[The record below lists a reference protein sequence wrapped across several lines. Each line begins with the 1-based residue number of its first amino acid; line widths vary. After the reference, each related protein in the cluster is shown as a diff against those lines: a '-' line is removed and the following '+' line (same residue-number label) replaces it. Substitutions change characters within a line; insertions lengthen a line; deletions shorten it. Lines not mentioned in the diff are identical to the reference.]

1 MCGVAGWIDNKVD
14 MREKIKILENMSKTL
29 ERRGPD
35 AGGMYI
41 NPTGT
46 AALVHRR
53 LAVVDIE
60 NGKQPMSFVTAH
72 SKYTVCYNGE
82 LYNTEEIRGE
92 LRKIGHEFIGH
103 SDTEVLLHAYAEW
116 GEKCVSKLNGIFAF
130 GVLVEENGGSFLFLS
145 RDRMGVKPLFL
156 YLYEG
161 GLIFG
166 SEIKT
171 LLCNPLVP
179 AVADKEGLLEVFILG
194 PARTPGKTAI
204 KGITELLPGEFAY
217 FRNGVVSREFYWQ
230 LEAKP
235 FTDSYEDAVEK
246 ARALV
251 TDSIRRQLVS
261 DVPLCTFL
269 SGGLDS
275 SIISY
280 IAAEEYKKEGKQLS
294 TWSVDYIDNDKYFKP
309 DLYQPNSDNY
319 YINIMSDYIGSKH
332 RFVTLHN
339 HDLEPALYAA
349 TEARD
354 LPGMA
359 DVDSSLLLFCR
370 EVKKEFTVAVSG
382 ECADE
387 IFGGY
392 PWYHNKD
399 ILFTNTFPWSNST
412 DLRLSLASD
421 NLLTGARDYVRE
433 AYMKTCMRAPLLD
446 NDNDLDNRMREMMK
460 LNLDWFMAC
469 LLDRKDRMSM
479 YSGLE
484 VRVPFCD
491 HRIVEYA
498 YNMPWNIKSRLGDD
512 TDREKGIMREAFKNA
527 LPDEIVFRKKSPYPK
542 THNPIY
548 TEAVCNKMNAVLSD
562 DNAPVN
568 ALINRKTVRELISDP
583 VRVKSPFYGQ
593 LMRGPQILAYL
604 LQLNYWLSSNKVD
617 VG

>member
-1 MCGVAGWIDNKVD
+1 MCGVAGWIDNKAD
-14 MREKIKILENMSKTL
+14 LRDKIKILEKMSKTL

-35 AGGMYI
+35 EGGMYI
-41 NPTGT
+41 NSAGN

-60 NGKQPMSFVTAH
+60 NGKQPMSFITAH
-72 SKYTVCYNGE
+72 SKYTICYNGE
-82 LYNTEEIRGE
+82 LYNTEDLRTE
-92 LRKIGHEFIGH
+92 LKKIGHEFNGH

-116 GEKCVSKLNGIFAF
+116 GEACAAKLNGIFAF
-130 GVLVEENGGSFLFLS
+130 GVLVEENGGSFLFLC

-156 YLYEG
+156 YEYDG

-171 LLCNPLVP
+171 LLENPLVP
-179 AVADKEGLLEVFILG
+179 SIADKEGLLEVFALG

-204 KGITELLPGEFAY
+204 KGITELLPGEYAF
-217 FRNGVVSREFYWQ
+217 FRGGEMKRDFYWQ
-230 LEAKP
+230 LKAEP
-235 FTDSYEDAVEK
+235 FTDSYSEAVEK
-246 ARALV
+246 TRALI

-280 IAAEEYKKEGKQLS
+280 IAAEKYKEEGRKLS
-294 TWSVDYIDNDKYFKP
+294 TWSVDYIDNEKYFKA

-319 YINIMSDYIGSKH
+319 YINIMSDYIGSNH

-339 HDLEPALYAA
+339 HDLEPALYDA
-349 TEARD
+349 TAARD

-399 ILFTNTFPWSNST
+399 ILFTNTFPWSDSV
-412 DLRLSLASD
+412 DLRLSIAAEGLIAGASD
-421 NLLTGARDYVRE
+421 YIRE

-446 NDNDLDNRMREMMK
+446 GESKLDSRMREMFK

-498 YNMPWNIKSRLGDD
+498 YNMPWSIKSRLGDD
-512 TDREKGIMREAFKNA
+512 PDREKGIVREAFKNA
-527 LPDEIVFRKKSPYPK
+527 LPEEIVFRKKSPYPK

-548 TEAVCNKMNAVLSD
+548 TEAVCNKMNAILSD
-562 DNAPVN
+562 ENAPVN
-568 ALINRKTVRELISDP
+568 ALINRKTVRNFISDP
-583 VRVKSPFYGQ
+583 LSMKAPFYGQ

-604 LQLNYWLSSNKVD
+604 IQMNHWLLMNKVD

>member
-1 MCGVAGWIDNKVD
+1 MCGVAGWIDNKVN
-14 MREKIKILENMSKTL
+14 MTEKIVILDKMSKTL

-35 AGGMYI
+35 EGGIYI
-41 NPTGT
+41 NPGAT

-60 NGKQPMSFVTAH
+60 NGKQPMSFETAH
-72 SKYTVCYNGE
+72 SKYTICYNGE
-82 LYNTEEIRGE
+82 LYNTEDIRRE
-92 LRKIGHEFIGH
+92 LLSAGHEFVGH

-116 GEKCVSKLNGIFAF
+116 GGECTTRLNGIFAF

-156 YLYEG
+156 YRYDG

-171 LLCNPLVP
+171 LLQNPLVP
-179 AVADKEGLLEVFILG
+179 AICDRDGLSEIFLLG
-194 PARTPGKTAI
+194 PARTPGKTPLR
-204 KGITELLPGEFAY
+204 GITELLPGEQAVY
-217 FRNGVVSREFYWQ
+217 KNGEFTREFYWK

-235 FTDSYEDAVEK
+235 FTDSYEQAVEK
-246 ARALV
+246 TRCLI
-251 TDSIRRQLVS
+251 TDAIERQLVS

-280 IAAEEYKKEGKQLS
+280 IAAKKYGEAGKQLA

-319 YINIMSDYIGSKH
+319 YINIMSEFIGSAH
-332 RFVTLHN
+332 SFITLHN
-339 HDLEPALYAA
+339 HDLAPALAPA

-370 EVKKEFTVAVSG
+370 AVKKEFTVAVSG

-392 PWYHNKD
+392 PWYHNRE
-399 ILFTNTFPWSNST
+399 ILFTNTFPWSNSV
-412 DLRLSLASD
+412 DLRLSLAGEGIIG
-421 NLLTGARDYVRE
+421 GAKDYVRE
-433 AYMKTCMRAPLLD
+433 AYMKTCMNAPLLD
-446 NDNDLDNRMREMMK
+446 TDSELDSRMREMFK

-469 LLDRKDRMSM
+469 LLD
-479 YSGLE
+479 
-484 VRVPFCD
+484 
-491 HRIVEYA
+491 
-498 YNMPWNIKSRLGDD
+498 LG
-512 TDREKGIMREAFKNA
+512 G
-527 LPDEIVFRKKSPYPK
+527 EIC
-542 THNPIY
+542 Y
-548 TEAVCNKMNAVLSD
+548 TEVYFFKKDLILFCRLCYN
-562 DNAPVN
+562 VN
-568 ALINRKTVRELISDP
+568 R
-583 VRVKSPFYGQ
+583 
-593 LMRGPQILAYL
+593 
-604 LQLNYWLSSNKVD
+604 
-617 VG
+617 